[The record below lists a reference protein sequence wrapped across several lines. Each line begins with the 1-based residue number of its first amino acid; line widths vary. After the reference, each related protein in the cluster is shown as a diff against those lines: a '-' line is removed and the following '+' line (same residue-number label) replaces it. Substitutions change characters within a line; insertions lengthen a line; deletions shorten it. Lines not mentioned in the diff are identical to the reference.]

1 MPLDLQPGETT
12 EIFNREYYGKK
23 MNPLIQKIKDNFSC
37 FSNDEDI
44 KKFLKIMGFI
54 EANCSQYLKEVRKTG
69 MFLYRGVTP
78 AQHNNAPYF
87 IGNPRIDRWPK
98 DTKQTI
104 QIKVDE
110 MLQKMGFT
118 ALRRNSIFATS
129 DMLATI
135 SFGKMYAIFP
145 LNGFTYTWSSR
156 RDDWIVKDKDI
167 YGVIDSAVDAVV
179 FMILEFE
186 AKNGRLWQFNK
197 EANEQFVELLKLVER
212 NPFAE
217 GRKKVSIVAEKLLA
231 ALNQDSNPLVH
242 NILHDDTK
250 TKLTNAINMTL
261 DDDKLANYFVTSNR
275 LINSKWLDTAIA
287 SHHEILIN
295 GKYVAVDMSGSN
307 IRELLNWYFIKQ
319 PSLNMDMG
327 KNFYALSFT
336 YDTTV
341 EKEKGLKYLHYLANM
356 ITKYGYNTPGTSNH
370 ITPREA
376 WKMLTAYN
384 TYNNFLQKVFFD
396 NEEDLKKVANAIK
409 KSGGRLRDQ

>member
-1 MPLDLQPGETT
+1 M
-12 EIFNREYYGKK
+12 I
-23 MNPLIQKIKDNFSC
+23 
-37 FSNDEDI
+37 
-44 KKFLKIMGFI
+44 
-54 EANCSQYLKEVRKTG
+54 
-69 MFLYRGVTP
+69 
-78 AQHNNAPYF
+78 QHNNAPYF

-250 TKLTNAINMTL
+250 TELTNAINMTL

-336 YDTTV
+336 YVTTV

-396 NEEDLKKVANAIK
+396 NEEDLKKVASAIK